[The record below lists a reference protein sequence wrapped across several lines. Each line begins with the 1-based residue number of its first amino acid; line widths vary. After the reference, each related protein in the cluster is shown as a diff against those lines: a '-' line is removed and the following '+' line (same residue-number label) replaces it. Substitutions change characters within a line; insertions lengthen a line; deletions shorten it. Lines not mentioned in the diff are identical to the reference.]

1 MPAPTPKAGAL
12 GSRPEHRARALGQN
26 RHVRFFD
33 ERNGGFVRCEVTP
46 EEWRT
51 AMKLAESI
59 ADPASPI
66 RPFASF
72 VVEDGKPGAESRPRH
87 KPRGP

>member
-12 GSRPEHRARALGQN
+12 GSRPEYRSRALGQN
-26 RHVRFFD
+26 PQVRFFD

-51 AMKLAESI
+51 EMKLADSI
-59 ADPASPI
+59 ADPNSPV
-66 RPFASF
+66 RTFASF
-72 VVEDGKPGAESRPRH
+72 VIEDGKPGAQRA
-87 KPRGP
+87 